1 VKATSIFATN
11 MTVTIAASN
20 TTDSKMICTFHSSR
34 NKMMF
39 VYQPM
44 FSLNSVTLN
53 NGAFMTH
60 TTPDRFDLF
69 HELTISKFD
78 RLILL
83 CKSFDYSSQV

>member
-1 VKATSIFATN
+1 
-11 MTVTIAASN
+11 MTVTIVAGN
-20 TTDSKMICTFHSSR
+20 TTDSKMICSFHSSR

-39 VYQPM
+39 VYQLM
-44 FSLNSVTLN
+44 FRLYSIALN

-69 HELTISKFD
+69 HELTITKFD

-83 CKSFDYSSQV
+83 CKSFDYSSPV